1 MHAAHSPPPP
11 LTPRPPPPSTSSPP
25 RYMGAVHFYPSP
37 CPPSRFNFS
46 YRFAFDA
53 GRCNASF
60 LGLGIIYFP
69 FVLKALIHNSYSANL
84 FASVCALL
92 LLFTA
97 CHGGVSE
104 LRRLAAMEI
113 FSEGKGNRIN
123 VLGATIFKRST
134 LVPNRAAW
142 QARKQ
147 EPWLLYLDSVFLHP
161 RPLHTLPRR
170 PLLLH
175 LLPLLLLLDA
185 VFANTSS
192 PLLLVDGQRQE
203 GSRDVRTR
211 GIDCQKWSLFQSGS
225 GSNRQ

>member
-97 CHGGVSE
+97 SHGGVSE

-123 VLGATIFKRST
+123 VLGATIFKHST

-147 EPWLLYLDSVFLHP
+147 ELGYCIWTLCSSTLVLFTPFRAVLFFSIFFLFFFFWTRFLLTRPPRCFLS
-161 RPLHTLPRR
+161 T
-170 PLLLH
+170 
-175 LLPLLLLLDA
+175 
-185 VFANTSS
+185 
-192 PLLLVDGQRQE
+192 
-203 GSRDVRTR
+203 GSAKREV
-211 GIDCQKWSLFQSGS
+211 GM
-225 GSNRQ
+225 